1 MIELLKRFYR
11 PFRLECI
18 LGPLSKLIEVVFD
31 LTTPLVV
38 MRMIDR
44 GVGGR
49 SVEAV
54 LAYGG
59 LLVLM
64 ACAGFVFTL
73 VCQKM
78 ASRASQGM
86 GTDMRNALFERVN
99 ALSYAEIDRFGT
111 PSLITR
117 ITNDVNQVQLAI
129 ALGVRQLTRWP
140 LLSVGSMIAAMAID
154 AKLSIIFFILSLIH
168 I

>member
-1 MIELLKRFYR
+1 MIELLKRFYK

-31 LTTPLVV
+31 LITPLVV

-54 LAYGG
+54 LACGG

-99 ALSYAEIDRFGT
+99 ALS
-111 PSLITR
+111 
-117 ITNDVNQVQLAI
+117 
-129 ALGVRQLTRWP
+129 
-140 LLSVGSMIAAMAID
+140 
-154 AKLSIIFFILSLIH
+154 
-168 I
+168 

>member
-38 MRMIDR
+38 MRIIDR

-49 SVEAV
+49 SVETV

-64 ACAGFVFTL
+64 AFNSIGLAAAHLRLTAAV
-73 VCQKM
+73 Q
-78 ASRASQGM
+78 R
-86 GTDMRNALFERVN
+86 RLF
-99 ALSYAEIDRFGT
+99 
-111 PSLITR
+111 PPW
-117 ITNDVNQVQLAI
+117 I
-129 ALGVRQLTRWP
+129 A
-140 LLSVGSMIAAMAID
+140 
-154 AKLSIIFFILSLIH
+154 
-168 I
+168 